1 MKNYNPAVYEDP
13 EVRQALAVLYVELN
27 EQQPKDEQQE
37 IPEEIQDLSG
47 RKRQAL
53 STKFGRRHQ
62 AV

>member
-1 MKNYNPAVYEDP
+1 MKNYNAAVYEDP
-13 EVRQALAVLYVELN
+13 EVRQALAQLFVELN

-47 RKRQAL
+47 KKKRSL
-53 STKFGRRHQ
+53 STKFGRRHL